1 MQYFFVFWW
10 LNIYQISWANK
21 YIIRLLALP
30 NPIFFREMVTKGI
43 PEYILEPWLAL
54 IRLSVGLDTG
64 LRIEVSKSQASQKIL
79 RRPGYKSQ
87 IFWVISGQMLSEIW
101 RGLAEK
107 IERFENWSRQFSLS
121 LSRDRRGDLGDDA
134 VDIFIMM
141 ECICVFLFV

>member
-1 MQYFFVFWW
+1 
-10 LNIYQISWANK
+10 
-21 YIIRLLALP
+21 
-30 NPIFFREMVTKGI
+30 MVTKGI

-101 RGLAEK
+101 RGLTEK
-107 IERFENWSRQFSLS
+107 IERFENWSGQFSFS

-134 VDIFIMM
+134 VDIFIMT
-141 ECICVFLFV
+141 ECKCVFLFV